1 MTAFDR
7 FEPFDPIEQRVMA
20 AIDEIAAPRRPDYL
34 DDALRQTARTSQ
46 RPRWTFP
53 GRWVPIMDT
62 MSGRGRTAPLS
73 TRSITLLAVVA
84 LLALAAA
91 AILIAGARPKLPL
104 PVGPAVNGAILFP
117 RGGDIYLRDGIA
129 DGLSE
134 TPVITGD
141 TKQYAPMLS
150 PDGRRFVYVE
160 AVEGG
165 DMAWVSDIDGSNR
178 HQVLPF
184 PIEEGWSQ
192 WSWALDSAH
201 ILISGVFEGGHKRLY
216 DVRADGSGASELT
229 FAGLVP
235 WEAFWSPIDANTFV
249 MRAQRVAG
257 VQSQDLYLVDADGGN
272 LRPLGLDGGQS
283 AFGPETTLAGAAW
296 APDGGTIA
304 YNTFDNDPSSFQ
316 TSFRVHLVNPDG
328 SNDRPLP
335 APNDPNIQQAWPIFS
350 PDGSGILV
358 QRFIL
363 PSGPSVKD
371 GAGWIAL
378 IRADGSGPGKDIGKR
393 VDATE
398 DPDVVKVWSPD
409 GTKVLEWAAAPAR
422 AYLVDVETGV
432 ATELPGPDDL
442 PDWQRLAR

>member
-7 FEPFDPIEQRVMA
+7 FDPFDPIEQRVMA
-20 AIDEIAAPRRPDYL
+20 AIDEIAAPRRPEYL
-34 DDALRQTARTSQ
+34 DDILGLTASTSQ
-46 RPRWTFP
+46 RPRWAFRGLWLP
-53 GRWVPIMDT
+53 FRDT
-62 MSGRGRTAPLS
+62 TSSARQPARMT
-73 TRSITLLAVVA
+73 TRSIVLLVVIA
-84 LLALAAA
+84 LLAIAAT
-91 AILIAGARPKLPL
+91 AILVAGSRPRLPL
-104 PVGPAVNGAILFP
+104 PVGLAVNGAILFP
-117 RGGDIYLRDGIA
+117 KGGDIYLRDGIA
-129 DGLSE
+129 DGGTE
-134 TPVITGD
+134 TPVITGV

-150 PDGRRFVYVE
+150 PDGRRFIYVE

-216 DVRADGSGASELT
+216 DVRTDGSGASELT
-229 FAGLVP
+229 FEGLTP
-235 WEAFWSPIDANTFV
+235 WEAFWSPTDPNTFLL
-249 MRAQRVAG
+249 RAQRVAG
-257 VQSQDLYLVDADGGN
+257 VRSHDLYLADADGGN
-272 LRPLGLDGGQS
+272 LRPLHLTGGQS
-283 AFGPETTLAGAAW
+283 GFGPEMTLAGAAW
-296 APDGGTIA
+296 APDGRTIA
-304 YNTFDNDPSSFQ
+304 YNAFDNDPVTLH

-328 SNDRPLP
+328 TDDRVLP
-335 APNDPNIQQAWPIFS
+335 APDDPNIHQAWPVFS
-350 PDGSGILV
+350 PDGTRILV

-363 PSGPSVKD
+363 PTDGLAN
-371 GAGWIAL
+371 GAGWIAVVP
-378 IRADGSGPGKDIGKR
+378 ADGTGPGRDIGRR

-409 GTKVLEWAAAPAR
+409 GTKVLEWAAAPGR

-432 ATELPGPDDL
+432 ATELAGPDDL